1 MPGYSRNRTRMVNFK
16 PFKKN
21 TAMNNEFEK
30 EKKFNFLDEVDY
42 STGGVV
48 SKNVIKKPTGNIS
61 LFAFEKGEGL
71 SEHTAPFDALLQV
84 IDGEVKVTINGK
96 PHDLKAGESIIMP
109 ANSPHAVFAAER
121 FKMVLTM
128 IKE

>member
-1 MPGYSRNRTRMVNFK
+1 VPGYSRNRTRMANFK

>member
-1 MPGYSRNRTRMVNFK
+1 MVNFK

-84 IDGEVKVTINGK
+84 IDGEAKVTINGK
-96 PHDLKAGESIIMP
+96 PHELKAGESIIMP
-109 ANSPHAVFAAER
+109 ANSPHAVWATER

-128 IKE
+128 IKD

>member
-1 MPGYSRNRTRMVNFK
+1 MANFK

-84 IDGEVKVTINGK
+84 IDGEAKVTINGK